1 MCVRFV
7 STSCTEGEKDFLRSF
22 LQEVEREKSFV
33 KLGEELEQLAATKEI
48 LLKVL
53 ASQP

>member
-1 MCVRFV
+1 MRFV
-7 STSCTEGEKDFLRSF
+7 STSSTEGETDLCKIF

-33 KLGEELEQLAATKEI
+33 KLAEELEQLAATKEI

-53 ASQP
+53 ASQPK